1 AGLDA
6 FGRRAE
12 VLDAVDPD
20 VEVID
25 RFRSA
30 MDDDLD
36 TPTAMALV
44 FDTVRRANVALDAGD
59 AASAAPLAAAV
70 SAMLSAVGLRLAVA
84 EEVPDEVLAGALG
97 QPIDLH
103 EVVGERSAG
112 AGDGDQRGHDRGAE
126 VHQKPRKARTRG
138 LQHGFVEVVL
148 AHAAKAHDVFFG
160 LFVNH
165 VHDVI
170 GVEPELLSGLDEG
183 KLSFRGA
190 TADLDPA
197 NGPFLVFDIGGGST
211 EFAFGTDEAEAAMSL
226 DIGCVRLT
234 EKYVEHDPPRPE
246 ELVACLSIT
255 EAHLDDVA
263 RQMPQI
269 AHAATFVGLAGTV
282 STAAAVELGLADY
295 DRDQIHHFV
304 LTKEAAEDVYRTL
317 VTEARDDRI
326 HNPGLEEARA
336 DVIVGGMCILV
347 RIMRYFDI
355 EELVVSEAD
364 ILDGLVFSLL
374 S

>member
-1 AGLDA
+1 MTDA
-6 FGRRAE
+6 PVAAIDMGTNSTRLLVHDGENTIERLMTITRLGQDVDRTGRLADEAIERVLSCLRTYKSVMDQHGVTRVRA
-12 VLDAVDPD
+12 VAT
-20 VEVID
+20 
-25 RFRSA
+25 SA
-30 MDDDLD
+30 
-36 TPTAMALV
+36 A
-44 FDTVRRANVALDAGD
+44 RD
-59 AASAAPLAAAV
+59 AAN
-70 SAMLSAVGLRLAVA
+70 R
-84 EEVPDEVLAGALG
+84 DE
-97 QPIDLH
+97 
-103 EVVGERSAG
+103 
-112 AGDGDQRGHDRGAE
+112 
-126 VHQKPRKARTRG
+126 
-138 LQHGFVEVVL
+138 
-148 AHAAKAHDVFFG
+148 FFTA
-160 LFVNH
+160 

-170 GVEPELLSGLDEG
+170 GVEPELLSGFDEG

-197 NGPFLVFDIGGGST
+197 AGPFLVFDIGGGST
-211 EFAFGTDEAEAAMSL
+211 EFAFGTDVAEAAMSL

-282 STAAAVELGLADY
+282 STAAAVELGLAEY
-295 DRDQIHHFV
+295 DRDRIHHFV

-317 VTEARDDRI
+317 VTEARDNRI

>member
-1 AGLDA
+1 MTDA
-6 FGRRAE
+6 PVAAIDMGTNSTRLLIHDGENTIERLMTITRLGQDVDRTGRLADEAIERVLSCLRTYKAVMDQHGVTRVRA
-12 VLDAVDPD
+12 VAT
-20 VEVID
+20 
-25 RFRSA
+25 SA
-30 MDDDLD
+30 
-36 TPTAMALV
+36 A
-44 FDTVRRANVALDAGD
+44 RD
-59 AASAAPLAAAV
+59 AANCDEFFTAV
-70 SAMLSAVGLRLAVA
+70 R
-84 EEVPDEVLAGALG
+84 D
-97 QPIDLH
+97 I
-103 EVVGERSAG
+103 
-112 AGDGDQRGHDRGAE
+112 
-126 VHQKPRKARTRG
+126 
-138 LQHGFVEVVL
+138 
-148 AHAAKAHDVFFG
+148 
-160 LFVNH
+160 
-165 VHDVI
+165 I
-170 GVEPELLSGLDEG
+170 GVEPELLSGFDEG

-197 NGPFLVFDIGGGST
+197 DGPFVVFDIGGGST

-282 STAAAVELGLADY
+282 STAAAVELGLAEY
-295 DRDQIHHFV
+295 DRAQIHHFA

-317 VTEARDDRI
+317 VTESRDERI

-336 DVIVGGMCILV
+336 DVVVGGMCILV
-347 RIMRYFDI
+347 CVMRYFDI

-374 S
+374 SPPPS

>member
-1 AGLDA
+1 MTDA
-6 FGRRAE
+6 PVAAIDMGTNSTRLLVHDGENTIERLMTITRLGQDVDRTGRLADEAIERVLSCLRTYKSVMDQHGVTSVRA
-12 VLDAVDPD
+12 VAT
-20 VEVID
+20 
-25 RFRSA
+25 SA
-30 MDDDLD
+30 
-36 TPTAMALV
+36 A
-44 FDTVRRANVALDAGD
+44 RD
-59 AASAAPLAAAV
+59 AAN
-70 SAMLSAVGLRLAVA
+70 R
-84 EEVPDEVLAGALG
+84 DE
-97 QPIDLH
+97 
-103 EVVGERSAG
+103 
-112 AGDGDQRGHDRGAE
+112 
-126 VHQKPRKARTRG
+126 
-138 LQHGFVEVVL
+138 
-148 AHAAKAHDVFFG
+148 FFTA
-160 LFVNH
+160 

-170 GVEPELLSGLDEG
+170 GVEPELLSGFDEG

-190 TADLDPA
+190 TADLNPA
-197 NGPFLVFDIGGGST
+197 DGPFLVFDIGGGST

-263 RQMPQI
+263 RQVPQI
-269 AHAATFVGLAGTV
+269 AHAATVVGLAGTV
-282 STAAAVELGLADY
+282 STAAAVELGLAEY
-295 DRDQIHHFV
+295 DRHQIHHFV

-355 EELVVSEAD
+355 EDLVVSEAD

-374 S
+374 SPPSS

>member
-1 AGLDA
+1 MTDA
-6 FGRRAE
+6 PVAAIDMGTNSTRLLVHDGENTIERLMTITRLGQDVDRTGRLADEAIERVLSCLRTYKSVMDQHGVTRVRA
-12 VLDAVDPD
+12 VAT
-20 VEVID
+20 
-25 RFRSA
+25 SA
-30 MDDDLD
+30 
-36 TPTAMALV
+36 A
-44 FDTVRRANVALDAGD
+44 RD
-59 AASAAPLAAAV
+59 AAN
-70 SAMLSAVGLRLAVA
+70 R
-84 EEVPDEVLAGALG
+84 DE
-97 QPIDLH
+97 
-103 EVVGERSAG
+103 
-112 AGDGDQRGHDRGAE
+112 
-126 VHQKPRKARTRG
+126 
-138 LQHGFVEVVL
+138 
-148 AHAAKAHDVFFG
+148 FFTA
-160 LFVNH
+160 

-170 GVEPELLSGLDEG
+170 GVEPELLSGFDEG

-197 NGPFLVFDIGGGST
+197 DGPFLVFDIGGGST

-282 STAAAVELGLADY
+282 STAAAVELGLAEY
-295 DRDQIHHFV
+295 DRDRIHHFV

-317 VTEARDDRI
+317 VTEARDNRI

>member
-1 AGLDA
+1 MTDA
-6 FGRRAE
+6 PVA
-12 VLDAVDPD
+12 
-20 VEVID
+20 
-25 RFRSA
+25 
-30 MDDDLD
+30 
-36 TPTAMALV
+36 
-44 FDTVRRANVALDAGD
+44 ALDMGTNSTRLLVHDGELTIERLMTITRLGQDVDRTGRLADEAIERVLSCLRTYKSVMDQHDVTRVRAVATSAARD
-59 AASAAPLAAAV
+59 AANC
-70 SAMLSAVGLRLAVA
+70 
-84 EEVPDEVLAGALG
+84 DE
-97 QPIDLH
+97 
-103 EVVGERSAG
+103 
-112 AGDGDQRGHDRGAE
+112 
-126 VHQKPRKARTRG
+126 
-138 LQHGFVEVVL
+138 
-148 AHAAKAHDVFFG
+148 FFTA
-160 LFVNH
+160 

-170 GVEPELLSGLDEG
+170 GVEPELLSGFDEG

-190 TADLDPA
+190 TADLDPTD
-197 NGPFLVFDIGGGST
+197 GPFLVFDIGGGST

-269 AHAATFVGLAGTV
+269 AHTTTFVGLAGTV
-282 STAAAVELGLADY
+282 STAAAVELGLAEY
-295 DRDQIHHFV
+295 DRDQIQHVV

-317 VTEARDDRI
+317 VTEARGDRI

-364 ILDGLVFSLL
+364 ILDGLVFSLV
-374 S
+374 SPPSS

>member
-1 AGLDA
+1 MTDA
-6 FGRRAE
+6 PVAAIDMGTNSTRLLVHDGENTIERLMTITRLGQDVDRTGRLADEAIERVLSCLRTYKSVMDQHGVTRVRA
-12 VLDAVDPD
+12 VAT
-20 VEVID
+20 
-25 RFRSA
+25 SA
-30 MDDDLD
+30 
-36 TPTAMALV
+36 A
-44 FDTVRRANVALDAGD
+44 RD
-59 AASAAPLAAAV
+59 AAN
-70 SAMLSAVGLRLAVA
+70 R
-84 EEVPDEVLAGALG
+84 DE
-97 QPIDLH
+97 
-103 EVVGERSAG
+103 
-112 AGDGDQRGHDRGAE
+112 
-126 VHQKPRKARTRG
+126 
-138 LQHGFVEVVL
+138 
-148 AHAAKAHDVFFG
+148 FFTA
-160 LFVNH
+160 

-170 GVEPELLSGLDEG
+170 GVEPELLSGFDEG

-197 NGPFLVFDIGGGST
+197 DGPFLVFDIGGGST

-282 STAAAVELGLADY
+282 STAAAVELGLAEY
-295 DRDQIHHFV
+295 DRDQIHHFE

-355 EELVVSEAD
+355 EELIVSEAD